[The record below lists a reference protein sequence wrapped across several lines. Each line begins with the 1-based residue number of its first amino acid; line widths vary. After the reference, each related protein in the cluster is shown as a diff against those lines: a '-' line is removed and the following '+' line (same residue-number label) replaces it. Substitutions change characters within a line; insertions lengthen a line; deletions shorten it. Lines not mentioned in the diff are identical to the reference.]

1 LYKALGTVLAMKYF
15 IISISIFLSIHPLS
29 ALASVWGGGLALTT
43 YSTSEVSTGG
53 IQVGGSGS
61 AYSESGSASVEI
73 KNTLNTQAGSGVVE
87 VEVKTESNGVVHTE
101 SVKKAFSP
109 SDKSVQVFVATS
121 SGAGVSAQAEVWQ
134 GAGEASSSEWATST
148 ARTSTTSATTIFGT
162 LPRVFYFFTYSIP
175 VRVSHWFSDLFS
187 FFGSR

>member
-1 LYKALGTVLAMKYF
+1 MRYF

-87 VEVKTESNGVVHTE
+87 VEVRTEADGAVHTE
-101 SVKKAFSP
+101 SVKKSISP

-121 SGAGVSAQAEVWQ
+121 SGAEVSAQAEVWQ
-134 GAGEASSSEWATST
+134 GAGEASSSERATST
-148 ARTSTTSATTIFGT
+148 ARTSTTSATTTFGT

>member
-1 LYKALGTVLAMKYF
+1 MLLFLQPIFVLAYAG
-15 IISISIFLSIHPLS
+15 S
-29 ALASVWGGGLALTT
+29 GGLALTT

-61 AYSESGSASVEI
+61 AYSEAGSASVEI

-87 VEVKTESNGVVHTE
+87 VEVKTESDGMVHTE
-101 SVKKAFSP
+101 SVKKSISP

-121 SGAGVSAQAEVWQ
+121 SGTGVSAQAAVWQ
-134 GAGEASSSEWATST
+134 GAGKASSSERATST
-148 ARTSTTSATTIFGT
+148 ARTSNTSAAIFGT
-162 LPRVFYFFTYSIP
+162 LPRVFYFFTYSLP
-175 VRVSHWFSDLFS
+175 GNVSHWFSDLFS